1 MEYNKIKVSIVI
13 PVYNTEKYVR
23 QAVESVMSQTL
34 KELEIII
41 INDGSSDKSLDILQ
55 KLSNTDNRIRVYS
68 QLNQGQ
74 SVARNTGISHAHG
87 EYIYFMDSDDLLEKD
102 AMELCYYKCK
112 EAQLDFV
119 FLTL

>member
-41 INDGSSDKSLDILQ
+41 INDGSSDGSLDIVQ
-55 KLSNTDNRIRVYS
+55 KLTHTDYRIRVYS
-68 QLNQGQ
+68 QP
-74 SVARNTGISHAHG
+74 RGISCTQYRHLARTWRIH
-87 EYIYFMDSDDLLEKD
+87 LL
-102 AMELCYYKCK
+102 YG
-112 EAQLDFV
+112 
-119 FLTL
+119 